1 MAINTPVQ
9 GLGAD
14 CLKYSMANL
23 VKALADKDY
32 IRPVLTVHDSLVFEV
47 RDDRIDEARTIVRKC
62 METPPPLSN
71 FMPLVADAAHGKRY
85 GQLKE

>member
-1 MAINTPVQ
+1 M
-9 GLGAD
+9 GLLVEA
-14 CLKYSMANL
+14 LK
-23 VKALADKDY
+23 DKEY

-47 RDDRIDEARTIVRKC
+47 RDDKLEEATKVVLDC
-62 METPPPLSN
+62 MQAPPPLSN